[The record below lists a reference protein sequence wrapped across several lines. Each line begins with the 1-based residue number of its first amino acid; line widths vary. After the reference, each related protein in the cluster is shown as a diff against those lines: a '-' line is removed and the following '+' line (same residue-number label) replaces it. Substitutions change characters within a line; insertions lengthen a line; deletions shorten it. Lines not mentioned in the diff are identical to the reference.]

1 MQKII
6 ILAGLPGSG
15 KSTYLKQL
23 GVSAISSDDL
33 RGLLMDD
40 VTNQTIHR
48 QVFRFVREILKERIA
63 LGREVSYVDATNL
76 TVRDRR
82 PYIKIGDLYG
92 CQVEAVFFD
101 VPLEVCKQR
110 NSARRR
116 AVPNDAIDA
125 MAARL
130 VRPTLQEGFSH
141 VSTAVAPPTTAK
153 G

>member
-6 ILAGLPGSG
+6 ILVGLPGSG

-63 LGREVSYVDATNL
+63 LGREISYVDATNL

-110 NSARRR
+110 NSSRRR
-116 AVPNDAIDA
+116 AVPNEALDA